1 MGVGAVLRVAAVTVD
16 PGSDARCHVLIRN
29 NGAVVDQFRFAVLG
43 EAHDWTAVKPERA
56 NLMPAQEVTV
66 ELTFSPPRGHEVLTG
81 EYPFAVQVASRED
94 PGGSVVQEGL
104 VTVTEYA
111 ELSAELVPVNSSGAR
126 KGKHTLAVDNLGN
139 VEHSIDVRAAD
150 PDDKL
155 TFTGRPKVPV
165 LRPGTTTF
173 VKLRA
178 RPRKYFWR
186 GADRAWP
193 FTVTVLSELTDP
205 IDLNATF
212 QQRPMLP
219 RRTFLIFSL
228 LIMALMVIAL
238 LLSTLLRAAPKTM
251 AGPSPSIPPTSS
263 SASTSVSS
271 TGATSSAS
279 SSAPSITPAA
289 PTPTAAGVGGQ
300 PPPVRLTPAATST
313 RLTVTGTAYPG
324 VSGPQ
329 LFSYVVP
336 NGRTYRLIT
345 LELANPGGD
354 QGSARISLD
363 STQLAAYDLATVR
376 QTSRALTGPVTATG
390 GQVITMAVTC
400 TNADRPCTPT
410 TTITAQPIT

>member
-43 EAHDWTAVKPERA
+43 EARDWTAVKPERA

-66 ELTFSPPRGHEVLTG
+66 ELTFSPPRGHEVLAG

-104 VTVTEYA
+104 VTVAEYA
-111 ELSAELVPVNSSGAR
+111 ELGAELVPVNSSGAR

-155 TFTGRPKVPV
+155 TFTSRPKVPV

-193 FTVTVLSELTDP
+193 FSVAVLSELTEP
-205 IDLNATF
+205 IDLAATF

-228 LIMALMVIAL
+228 LIMLLMVIAV
-238 LLSTLLRAAPKTM
+238 LLSTLLRAAPRTM
-251 AGPSPSIPPTSS
+251 AGPSPSVPPTSS
-263 SASTSVSS
+263 SPAT
-271 TGATSSAS
+271 ATSASGTAS
-279 SSAPSITPAA
+279 SSAPAAPSITPAA
-289 PTPTAAGVGGQ
+289 PTPTGAGVGGQ
-300 PPPVRLTPAATST
+300 APSARLTPAAAAT
-313 RLTVTGTAYPG
+313 RLTIAGTAYPG

-336 NGRTYRLIT
+336 NGRSYRLT
-345 LELANPGGD
+345 ALELANPGGD
-354 QGSARISLD
+354 RGSARISLGG
-363 STQLAAYDLATVR
+363 TQLAVYDLATVR
-376 QTSRALTGPVTATG
+376 QASRAPVAPVTATG

-400 TNADRPCTPT
+400 ANTDRPCTPT
-410 TTITAQPIT
+410 TTITAEPTA

>member
-43 EAHDWTAVKPERA
+43 EARDWTVVKPERA

-66 ELTFSPPRGHEVLTG
+66 ELTFSPPRGHEVLAG

-126 KGKHTLAVDNLGN
+126 RGKHTLALDNLGN
-139 VEHSIDVRAAD
+139 VEHSVDVRAAD

-186 GADRAWP
+186 GADRTWP

-205 IDLNATF
+205 VDLDATF
-212 QQRPMLP
+212 RQRPMLP

-228 LIMALMVIAL
+228 LIMLLMVLAV

-251 AGPSPSIPPTSS
+251 AGPSPSIPLTSTSASS
-263 SASTSVSS
+263 SASPSS
-271 TGATSSAS
+271 TVSAT

-300 PPPVRLTPAATST
+300 GASAVRLVPATTT
-313 RLTVTGTAYPG
+313 RLTISGTAYPG

-336 NGRTYRLIT
+336 SGRTYRLT
-345 LELANPGGD
+345 GLELANPGGD
-354 QGSARISLD
+354 RGSVRVSLGN
-363 STQLAAYDLATVR
+363 TQLAAYDLATTR
-376 QTSRALTGPVTATG
+376 QVSRELAGSVTAGG

-400 TNADRPCTPT
+400 ANTDRPCTPT
-410 TTITAQPIT
+410 TTITAQQAS